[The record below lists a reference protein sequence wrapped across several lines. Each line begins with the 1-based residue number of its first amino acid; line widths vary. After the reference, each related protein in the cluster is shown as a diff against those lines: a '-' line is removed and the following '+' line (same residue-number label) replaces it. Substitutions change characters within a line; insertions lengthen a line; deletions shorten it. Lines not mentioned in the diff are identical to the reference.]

1 MKLSQSVDKNL
12 WLVHLVQLKKLFLK
26 LSAYV
31 ELYLKQDWSLLPVP
45 DFKLVARS
53 EETTSHLNFMVATVL
68 LTATHSGKNVEYEK
82 ILEFAIPSS
91 LRKDI
96 QLIEDA
102 FSMALEPKSPK
113 SSTNS
118 PRRTSLT
125 VNNSLGIVPKVLF
138 PSTLSSHVD
147 DLEIKVQ
154 DIQETEVSKT
164 DHQSTTITNIMSE
177 TITVTSN
184 SSELI
189 DLQNE
194 VKMLEIKISEKEK
207 LLQKSKDSV
216 DLHAETVKNLAET
229 RLKLFEALEEVCQ
242 LKERQEYEKIE
253 RYSLMAAFD
262 QERQVLEDKIELLS
276 QENDEISSKLTN
288 LSHENEVLNETIRL
302 KDGKIQELEIVQEQS
317 HQQQQEVDQ
326 SVINELNESKIHNS
340 KLVKA
345 LKKARDHIINQ
356 DLLLKE
362 LRTALQASELQNSA
376 MLEEVNSLK
385 SSYENERI
393 SMNRV
398 LTDLGAS
405 IQRSHL

>member
-1 MKLSQSVDKNL
+1 M

-138 PSTLSSHVD
+138 PSTLSSHID